1 MQIFE
6 DQKRG
11 LVITGASVSVFG
23 RESVWASLSHMF
35 VASATQEVPVRTLQE
50 VTSTYRQGLANR
62 RTAETKMNRDSSRG
76 HAIFLVCC

>member
-1 MQIFE
+1 M
-6 DQKRG
+6 
-11 LVITGASVSVFG
+11 
-23 RESVWASLSHMF
+23 
-35 VASATQEVPVRTLQE
+35 RTLQE